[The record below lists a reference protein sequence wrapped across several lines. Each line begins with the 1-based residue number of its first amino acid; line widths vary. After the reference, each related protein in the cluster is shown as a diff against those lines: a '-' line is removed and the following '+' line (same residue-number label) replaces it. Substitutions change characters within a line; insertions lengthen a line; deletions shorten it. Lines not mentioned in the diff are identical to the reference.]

1 MGKYNPV
8 DAAVVAELKQIAG
21 DRNVWLDREKMEDYS
36 HDAVTGEKY
45 VHFPEAVVFPETT
58 EQVAEIVK
66 LANRRLIPIIPR
78 GAGTGYACA
87 AVAFGGGIVLST
99 ERMTRFVEFDETNMT
114 LIVEPGVR
122 TIDVQKF
129 ATEKGY

>member
-45 VHFPEAVVFPETT
+45 AHFPEAVVFPETT
-58 EQVAEIVK
+58 EQVAETAARQPVGAK
-66 LANRRLIPIIPR
+66 ALLFNNQQGRKIIQ
-78 GAGTGYACA
+78 
-87 AVAFGGGIVLST
+87 GG
-99 ERMTRFVEFDETNMT
+99 
-114 LIVEPGVR
+114 
-122 TIDVQKF
+122 
-129 ATEKGY
+129 

>member
-8 DAAVVAELKQIAG
+8 DADVVAELKQIAG
-21 DRNVWLDREKMEDYS
+21 DKNVWLDREKMEDYS

-87 AVAFGGGIVLST
+87 AVAFGGGIVL
-99 ERMTRFVEFDETNMT
+99 
-114 LIVEPGVR
+114 
-122 TIDVQKF
+122 
-129 ATEKGY
+129 